1 MRIKELDVNWM
12 DEFNGA
18 ITVCDRAGVVVYM
31 NDFYILQ
38 FAKRGGDKLIGQN
51 LLDCHPEPAKT
62 KLKQMLKNPV
72 ENIYTVE
79 KHGRKK
85 IIIQKP
91 WMQNGKFKG
100 VVEISFQLYQLDNE
114 ISVK

>member
-1 MRIKELDVNWM
+1 MIINELDVNWM

-31 NDFYILQ
+31 NDFSIRQ

-51 LLDCHPEPAKT
+51 LLECHPEPAKT

-79 KHGRKK
+79 KHGCKR

-91 WMQNGKFKG
+91 WMQNDEFKG
-100 VVEISFQLYQLDNE
+100 IVEISFQLPEN
-114 ISVK
+114 I